1 MIKQSQPA
9 TPIAAVGKEAPI
21 ANPPIPKPPLPSEV
35 TNIQGGGAHIAAPN
49 SEKEAA
55 LEKSAK
61 AKDAAAAST
70 KAATPQPTGAKSPS
84 APPTDR
90 PLVLYAY
97 SETPNAR
104 TNLIFFLAHGLHQ
117 SADFVFVMNG
127 ESSATALIPNKSNIR
142 IVQREND
149 CYDLGA
155 HAEVL
160 TKDDFYKSYQRYI
173 LMNASIRGPFLPAWA
188 TGCWSDM
195 YLGKITDKVKVRQRL
210 YTSIPFLNIQ
220 NIVLGSIC
228 SYTSFP
234 DKRVPLTPSSSSA

>member
-1 MIKQSQPA
+1 M
-9 TPIAAVGKEAPI
+9 V
-21 ANPPIPKPPLPSEV
+21 NPSIPKPPLPSEAS
-35 TNIQGGGAHIAAPN
+35 NIQGGGAHVAAPD

-55 LEKSAK
+55 LENSAK
-61 AKDAAAAST
+61 SEGAAAAST
-70 KAATPQPTGAKSPS
+70 TSTTPQPTAAKGPS
-84 APPTDR
+84 ASPTDR

-117 SADFVFVMNG
+117 NADFVFVMNG
-127 ESSATALIPNKSNIR
+127 VSSATDLIPSKSNIR

-155 HAEVL
+155 YAEVL

-173 LMNASIRGPFLPAWA
+173 LMNASIRGPFLPTWSS
-188 TGCWSDM
+188 GCWSDM

-210 YTSIPFLNIQ
+210 SSFVPCLNIQ
-220 NIVLGSIC
+220 DVVLGSIC
-228 SYTSFP
+228 SYKSLPNERVSLTSF
-234 DKRVPLTPSSSSA
+234 SSSA